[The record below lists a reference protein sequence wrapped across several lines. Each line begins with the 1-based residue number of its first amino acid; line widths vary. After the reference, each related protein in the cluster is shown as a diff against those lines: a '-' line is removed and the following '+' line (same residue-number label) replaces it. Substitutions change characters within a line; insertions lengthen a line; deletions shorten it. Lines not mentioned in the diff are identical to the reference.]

1 MKQPPLH
8 IVLAEDDEND
18 RMNFVEALGES
29 KINTMIHTVN
39 DGVELMEYLSAKN
52 VVLPELI
59 FLDLNLP
66 RKNGLLCLKEIRTTP
81 TLKTVA
87 IAIYSTSSSEQDI
100 NDTFMEGANVY
111 IKKPNDFTVLKKS
124 LDRVVRS
131 AEMYRNPPFNI
142 SNFLLKI

>member
-29 KINTMIHTVN
+29 KINTVIHTVN
-39 DGVELMEYLSAKN
+39 DGIELMDYLSAKN

-66 RKNGLLCLKEIRTTP
+66 RKNGLACLKEIRTSP

-111 IKKPNDFTVLKKS
+111 IKKPNDFTVLKQS

-131 AEMYRNPPFNI
+131 TEMYRNPPFNI

>member
-8 IVLAEDDEND
+8 IVLAEDDESD
-18 RMNFVEALGES
+18 RMNFIEALGES
-29 KINTMIHTVN
+29 KINTVIHTVN
-39 DGVELMEYLSAKN
+39 DGIELMEYLSTKN

-66 RKNGLLCLKEIRTTP
+66 RKNGLACLKEIRTTP

-87 IAIYSTSSSEQDI
+87 IAIYSTSSTEQDI

-111 IKKPNDFTVLKKS
+111 IKKPNDFTVLKQS

-131 AEMYRNPPFNI
+131 TDMYRNPPFNI